1 MVEYA
6 FWDYPIG
13 CLQIG
18 TEEDA
23 VVSLSLCQNYEA
35 SEMPSLLVDTVKSQL
50 REYFAGERA
59 VFTFPI
65 ALKGTPFQTAVWQAL
80 LEIPYGQTRTYGQ
93 IAAAVGNPKAS
104 RAVGMA
110 NNRNPLCII
119 VPCHRVIG
127 SNHSLTGYAYG
138 LPMKQYL
145 LSLEAEHRDQ
155 LI

>member
-1 MVEYA
+1 MVQYA
-6 FWDYPIG
+6 YWDSPIG

-18 TEEDA
+18 MEANA
-23 VVSLSLCQNYEA
+23 VVSLSRCQSPEPA
-35 SEMPSLLVDTVKSQL
+35 ETPSILADTVKTQL

-65 ALKGTPFQTAVWQAL
+65 APKGTPFQTAVWQAL

>member
-1 MVEYA
+1 M
-6 FWDYPIG
+6 
-13 CLQIG
+13 
-18 TEEDA
+18 
-23 VVSLSLCQNYEA
+23 
-35 SEMPSLLVDTVKSQL
+35 
-50 REYFAGERA
+50 
-59 VFTFPI
+59 FTFPI

-155 LI
+155 LS

>member
-6 FWDYPIG
+6 FWDSPIG

-23 VVSLSLCQNYEA
+23 VVSLSLCQNYEV

-80 LEIPYGQTRTYGQ
+80 LEIPYGHTRTYGQ